1 MKKAIRKDSKGQE
14 RFEDYFSDSEEE
26 EASKNDQSADAAP
39 AAPAAPADKT
49 AEKPTEDE
57 SMEVDEAKSAKEP
70 KEPEKEKETEK
81 EGKKAPEDEYEEW
94 KKKSLKGGEKEAEQ
108 PKEKEDSNSAPKE
121 KETKI
126 ITAKKSTAPVPV
138 TMAAAEEDEGET
150 MEDIENFISKDAAA
164 DGADAQES
172 PANKVMGQVRLRGH
186 DWSHELPNREIYL
199 IERLVILEMTRTI
212 TNFRYS

>member
-39 AAPAAPADKT
+39 AAPADKT

-57 SMEVDEAKSAKEP
+57 NMEVDEAKSAKEP

-126 ITAKKSTAPVPV
+126 ITAKKSTAPVTV